1 MKQRLISA
9 VVGLLAVLLILL
21 GFRNV
26 SFLFVI
32 SALSVLGV
40 FELLDAGKITREKP
54 LLVLACL
61 ASAAIPFSTHHAVFS
76 HEEIGLMCYVFLLL
90 LYLLVRHEKIHISE
104 ICYTL
109 SVSVLVPFAFSTMIF
124 MRDQYPQDGLFYLCL
139 ILLGAWM
146 ADAGAYFVGTFLGK
160 HKLCPKISPNKTIEG
175 AAGALVVDVISFL
188 AAGAVYQFVTM
199 GLGDGQLSYGNLAV
213 IGLLS
218 AVVSILGDLTA
229 SVIKRQSH
237 IKDYGKIIPG
247 HGGIMDRCDS
257 LLFVAP
263 FFCLII
269 RYLPIVVR

>member
-109 SVSVLVPFAFSTMIF
+109 SVSVLVPFAFSSMIF

-139 ILLGAWM
+139 ILLGHGWQMQALTLWELFWGNTSSALKSAPIRLLKGQWEHWLWM
-146 ADAGAYFVGTFLGK
+146 
-160 HKLCPKISPNKTIEG
+160 
-175 AAGALVVDVISFL
+175 
-188 AAGAVYQFVTM
+188 
-199 GLGDGQLSYGNLAV
+199 
-213 IGLLS
+213 
-218 AVVSILGDLTA
+218 
-229 SVIKRQSH
+229 
-237 IKDYGKIIPG
+237 
-247 HGGIMDRCDS
+247 
-257 LLFVAP
+257 
-263 FFCLII
+263 
-269 RYLPIVVR
+269 